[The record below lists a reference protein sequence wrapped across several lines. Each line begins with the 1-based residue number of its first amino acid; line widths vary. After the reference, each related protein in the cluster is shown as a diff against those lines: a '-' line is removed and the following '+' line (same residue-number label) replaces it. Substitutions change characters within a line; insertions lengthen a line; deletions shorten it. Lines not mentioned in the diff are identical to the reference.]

1 MRPDLVSINLIILVP
16 YLVAVNPVNYGKP
29 FTLSC
34 AEAIAATL
42 YLSGFT
48 KEADFL
54 MSNFKWGSAFHTVNG
69 ELFNLYQVAKTSEEL
84 IQIQDKYLEDEKTRI
99 LNKKSNTGND
109 LEDLDKENEERER
122 KEREEE
128 NADEEEDEIDYSEA
142 LNNCDFD
149 PFNENMF
156 KK

>member
-1 MRPDLVSINLIILVP
+1 M
-16 YLVAVNPVNYGKP
+16 NPVNYGKP

-48 KEADFL
+48 NEADYL
-54 MSNFKWGSAFHTVNG
+54 MSNFKWGSAFHMVNG
-69 ELFNLYQVAKTSEEL
+69 ELFNLYNEAKTSEEL
-84 IQIQDKYLEDEKTRI
+84 VKIQDKYLEDEKARI
-99 LNKKSNTGND
+99 LNKKNNSGND
-109 LEDLDKENEERER
+109 LEELDRENEEREK
-122 KEREEE
+122 KELEEE
-128 NADEEEDEIDYSEA
+128 NAIGDEDDIDYSEA

-149 PFNENMF
+149 PFNENIF